1 MMTPREKAISIVYG
15 FHNKVSLDISEA
27 RRCASLM
34 VLQLIQELN
43 DMPECMVMDRYEY
56 WNEVKKQINN
66 I

>member
-1 MMTPREKAISIVYG
+1 MSPKEKANELVSL
-15 FHNKVSLDISEA
+15 FQNKVSLDTSESK
-27 RRCASLM
+27 RCSSLM